1 MADTHPAKESVVD
14 AAEAAAQVC
23 RRRRVEAAVTCRFLW
38 TEPEFGFVS
47 SWGGASV
54 AIGASCWPAPRTVT
68 PS

>member
-38 TEPEFGFVS
+38 TEPEFGFV
-47 SWGGASV
+47 
-54 AIGASCWPAPRTVT
+54 
-68 PS
+68 